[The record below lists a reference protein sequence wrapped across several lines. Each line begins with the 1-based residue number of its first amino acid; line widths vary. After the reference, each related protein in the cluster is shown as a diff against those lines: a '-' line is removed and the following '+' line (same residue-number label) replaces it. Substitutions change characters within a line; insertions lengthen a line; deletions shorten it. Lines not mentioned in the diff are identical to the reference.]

1 MSSSGIYIIFHYRKN
16 ESSLLDLDPLSMVT
30 KKQPP
35 TGSAQPEFDQI
46 LDLSNDATST
56 TTASSPPPMMATPL
70 IAFED
75 NSITTS
81 PKQEVPT
88 TSGIFWIYF
97 IMFSVKL
104 KSSYFRKSLWCFHEI
119 DFTKKFNCKKVM
131 IFFVSIYFFIQI
143 TDLLSWSYG
152 DSTKCDL

>member
-1 MSSSGIYIIFHYRKN
+1 MYSYFHIIFHYRKN

-56 TTASSPPPMMATPL
+56 TTTMGPPPMMATPL

-88 TSGIFWIYF
+88 TSGTYFELCIF
-97 IMFSVKL
+97 S
-104 KSSYFRKSLWCFHEI
+104 
-119 DFTKKFNCKKVM
+119 
-131 IFFVSIYFFIQI
+131 
-143 TDLLSWSYG
+143 
-152 DSTKCDL
+152 

>member
-1 MSSSGIYIIFHYRKN
+1 
-16 ESSLLDLDPLSMVT
+16 MVT

-88 TSGIFWIYF
+88 TSGIF
-97 IMFSVKL
+97 
-104 KSSYFRKSLWCFHEI
+104 
-119 DFTKKFNCKKVM
+119 
-131 IFFVSIYFFIQI
+131 
-143 TDLLSWSYG
+143 
-152 DSTKCDL
+152 